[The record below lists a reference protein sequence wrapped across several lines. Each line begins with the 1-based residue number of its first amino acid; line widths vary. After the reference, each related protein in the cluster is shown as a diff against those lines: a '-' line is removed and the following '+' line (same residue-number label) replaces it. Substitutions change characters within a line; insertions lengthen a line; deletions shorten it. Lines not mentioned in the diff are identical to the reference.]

1 MKGPLKDCAIC
12 DPDETDLKRMF
23 ALYLDVPA
31 GAQRDYV
38 ERAIAY
44 ICEKNPEPSDRA
56 KILLGL
62 VDRHRDKQQDT
73 FQAAVLPLLGRLGT
87 DAVYQKI
94 QPLLHSPT
102 PELSAAAVRAFC
114 NWPTAQYADALW
126 DLAAKSESPAYRSQA
141 LRAYIR
147 VVTLPSDRPEAE
159 TLGMLKNAMKLA
171 DSSDNKCL
179 ALSRA
184 ASVRTLATVDWI
196 AAYLD
201 DRESGGNGL
210 PGNRRTGA
218 PPFPAS
224 AEQGAF
230 RADSA
235 EGRSDNQ
242 GQVRCRVGRKGPAGN
257 VARLGM

>member
-1 MKGPLKDCAIC
+1 VEGLRAIC

-44 ICEKNPEPSDRA
+44 ICEKNPAPSDRA

-62 VDRHRDKQQDT
+62 VDRHRDKQQAT

-171 DSSDNKCL
+171 DNSDNRRL

-201 DRESGGNGL
+201 DRELAETACRAIVELAHHRFLRQPNKAHFEPILRKVEATTTDKSVAGL
-210 PGNRRTGA
+210 
-218 PPFPAS
+218 
-224 AEQGAF
+224 AE
-230 RADSA
+230 
-235 EGRSDNQ
+235 
-242 GQVRCRVGRKGPAGN
+242 K
-257 VARLGM
+257 ARLGM